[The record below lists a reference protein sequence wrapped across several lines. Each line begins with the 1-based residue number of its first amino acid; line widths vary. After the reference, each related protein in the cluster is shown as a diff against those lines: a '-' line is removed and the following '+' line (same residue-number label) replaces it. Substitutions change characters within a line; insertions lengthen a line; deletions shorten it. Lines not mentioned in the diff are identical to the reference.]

1 MICYSEILE
10 NMDTNYFKFIVQ
22 VQPNAHANRL
32 DRYENGIVY
41 LKIAAHPVRGKANK
55 EVIAFMSSILNTSKS
70 SLEIVKGE
78 ITKKKVLVVKGLN
91 QQEFIQRIEKFISNK

>member
-10 NMDTNYFKFIVQ
+10 NMDTNYFKFIIQ
-22 VQPNAHANRL
+22 VQPNAHENRL

-41 LKIAAHPVRGKANK
+41 LKVTAHPVRGKANK
-55 EVIAFMSSILNTSKS
+55 EIITFMSSILNISKS

-78 ITKKKVLVVKGLN
+78 TNKKKILVVKGLN
-91 QQEFIQRIEKFISNK
+91 QLEFIQKIEKFISNK